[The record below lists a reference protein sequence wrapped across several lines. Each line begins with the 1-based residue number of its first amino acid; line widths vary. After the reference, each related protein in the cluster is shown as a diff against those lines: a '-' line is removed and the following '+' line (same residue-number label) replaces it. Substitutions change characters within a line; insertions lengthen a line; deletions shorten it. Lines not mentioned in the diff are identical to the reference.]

1 VTLISSSGPFSTGGE
16 TGSIIWVG
24 TFYGHRVTGPGSFGD
39 EGIYTGTCVLVHTS
53 GRYLFTVP
61 ADAGPMHFVAT
72 YAANSIGLVART
84 DGSLPGARLTRV
96 DIFVPTRGDCVT
108 TPATELY
115 LV

>member
-1 VTLISSSGPFSTGGE
+1 M
-16 TGSIIWVG
+16 G

-84 DGSLPGARLTRV
+84 DGSLPGARLTGV

-108 TPATELY
+108 TPATEAISSITFIAADRSD
-115 LV
+115 

>member
-1 VTLISSSGPFSTGGE
+1 
-16 TGSIIWVG
+16 VG